1 MSFFPNTHTTPR
13 LFSARKSF
21 HLVVVM
27 AILAS
32 ILGIRIP
39 KADAATRA
47 FTSRFSQNVTGDIAF
62 VANTIMTCGAVAN
75 CATAQ
80 AGTNVGV
87 ANNNN
92 GLAMVYVDTD
102 ADATTFSSSSASLS
116 MPTGATVL
124 FAGLYWGGFSANAA
138 RNTVKFATPAAPYAT
153 VTASQVDFGT
163 SDYQGFANVTAA
175 VQAAGNGSYTVAN
188 VQSTTG
194 TNQYGGWTL
203 VVAYQDPNGIMRN
216 LTVFDGYQ
224 SVSGTN
230 PVTIPVAG
238 FVTPPSGAVNTKLGV
253 VAYEGDRGTNG
264 DVLSLNNVVMSD
276 AVNAPDN
283 FFNSSITNSGV
294 DVMTKNPNYINQL
307 GYDSDILAV
316 PNAGNAVLANS
327 ATTASIK
334 LSSTGDVYYPGV
346 VTFVTDLYSPKM
358 AIAKVANDVNGGI
371 TRPGDVVEY
380 TITVTNS
387 GDDSAIGNV
396 LTDPLPFGVT
406 YVPNSLQIVS
416 GSNAGVKTDA
426 QLDDQGEFNGGVV
439 KFFLGVG
446 ATGLAGGDMVKM
458 ATPGSPTTTVL
469 KFKVTVDPTVG
480 DNVTIANTASLSY
493 TAFTLGTASA
503 AAGVAPTTGAGPIQN
518 TADLSIVKTLTTA
531 VPVPG
536 QMVNYDIV
544 VSNVDPLA
552 NAVVAAPVQDVLPVS
567 LSGASWTCVAST
579 GSACAAS
586 SGVGNINSAVDLLK
600 GGTATYSLTAT
611 VAASATGLLSNTAS
625 VTAPTGVTDGTL
637 TNNSSKSEVALVPT
651 ADLAVTKTNGVSS
664 TSAGNVVTYTVE
676 ASNNGPSNV
685 TGALVTDN
693 PPSALGSINWTCV
706 GTLGGSC
713 PATGTGNLATA
724 VNVPAGGKATFTIT
738 YTVDPAATGTK
749 LDNTAT
755 IAAPVGVSDPTST
768 NDLAKDSD
776 TLLHVANFSLTKT
789 HPAGPVV
796 PGTNVTYTITA
807 TNAGPATASAASI
820 TDTLP
825 AGMTFVSI
833 SSPTWVCP
841 AAPTGSAATC
851 TGTLIPVG
859 TSTVTVVAAV
869 DPTATG
875 SAPNVA
881 VLTSTDD
888 PDGANN
894 TASDPTPL
902 TPSADISIQKSHLP
916 ATLVAG
922 TNVTYT
928 LDVTNA
934 GPSNAASAVVTDSL
948 PAGLTVVSATGS
960 TGWTCTTAVS
970 CLYPSLPVGNST
982 ITVVAK
988 VDPVFAGASVAN
1000 TATITSP
1007 TADPDS
1013 VDRTSLDTAPVTQI
1027 ADVEVLKSHTGA
1039 VIAGTPIAYTITV
1052 TNFGPSATTATVSD
1066 PLPSALTA
1074 ASWTCVATAGSICPA
1089 SGAGTL
1095 TNTPVTLGANSK
1107 ATFTLNATVAAT
1119 ASTAFD
1125 NTATATVP
1133 ASVTDPTPGNNTGI
1147 DNSAPTISADLS
1159 ISKNDGVNSATPG
1172 NTVTYTITATN
1183 AGPSA
1188 VTGAPITDTLPASL
1202 LNANWTCVASAGSLC
1217 AAPSGGGSIVS
1228 SADLLANG
1236 TATYT
1241 LFATVDP
1248 KAVGSL
1254 VNQAT
1259 IGVPAGVTDG
1269 VIGNNLS
1276 KDTDVL
1282 NASADLGITK
1292 TDSAASAIPGT
1303 ATTYTIKVTNTGP
1316 SFVTGA
1322 QVTDTVPAALT
1333 GVTWTCVATGVGST
1347 CPAAGNGNIS
1357 ALIDLAPTGTAT
1369 FTLTGTISP
1378 TATGKLTNAASVVAP
1393 VGVTDPNPLND
1404 AASDDSDLLPKAS
1417 VKITKTNNT
1426 TAPVPG
1432 QNTTYVIV
1440 VTNTGPSAAP
1450 GVTVADTL
1458 SAQLLTPTWTC
1469 VADPGSTCAAAS
1481 GIGNLNTTTD
1491 LSATGRVTY
1500 TVTARIDP
1508 SAAGTLVN
1516 SALATVPPTITD
1528 PDLTDNNPTD
1538 SDTLSP
1544 TADIAIVKTDNLAPQ
1559 GATAGN
1565 PITYT
1570 IKVTNNG
1577 PSRANGITVTD
1588 ALPAALL
1595 TPTWSCTATTGST
1608 CGGAT
1613 GAGSILS
1620 TVNLD
1625 PAGVA
1630 TFVLVATVD
1639 GNATGSLVNK
1649 ASVAYPVGITDPTPG
1664 VTESTDTLPIAR
1676 KADLTITKTDNATEV
1691 TPGLP
1696 TSYTIVVTNNGP
1708 SSITGASVTDLMP
1721 IQLVNPTWTCAASAG
1736 AACINGGGSGN
1747 ISARVDLPVAGT
1759 ATFVISA
1766 TVDQSARVGVLTNT
1780 ASVAVPAGVVDP
1792 TPLNTATDTSNIVPI
1807 ADLVMTKTDN
1817 TVTAVAGTSDTYTI
1831 VVSNRGP
1838 SAVIGARVIDSVGGK
1853 LVNAA
1858 WTCVVAP
1865 LDMPSQCPQATG
1877 TGDINTTVDLA
1888 AFATATYTLT
1898 GTINPAL
1905 RGSLNNTA
1913 TVTMPVGTGDPMP
1926 LNNSASDT
1934 TVLSALTDLSVVK
1947 TNNLTESAPGQVVPY
1962 SITVSNAGP
1971 STATNVHLQDPM
1983 TPIFLSFA
1991 WTCNASPGS
2000 SCPASSG
2007 TGSIDQ
2013 LIAMVAPGSN
2023 VTYSLLAKVNP
2034 GAKGTLTNSVTITG
2048 TEPDVDPNND
2058 SSTDTDTLV
2067 PRADLRIVKTDNTN
2081 SVIPGLPTSYSIT
2094 VFNDGPS
2101 DVVDAEVADAMP
2113 QELSDVTWSCDAA
2126 EPGTRCATLS
2136 GNGDLA
2142 SLIDIAS
2149 GTKIVFT
2156 VKASLAAT
2164 LSAGT
2169 LTNTATVKSPAD
2181 VADPKLDNNTS
2192 TDKSELVP
2200 HSNLKIT
2207 KTDNSETQTPG
2218 EEVTYTIVVTND
2230 GPSAAMQAK
2239 VSDLAPKNL
2248 TKTSW
2253 VCQGTAGAVCFSGGS
2268 GELLNVPVDLPANSS
2283 ATLQFKGM
2291 IDAEASGVLENTATI
2306 FPGSG
2311 VDDNP
2316 SDNTA
2321 QDTSKLISKV
2331 DLVTTKTDGAEKAI
2345 PGKDIKYTMTVANR
2359 GPSASGLVKI
2369 TDVLPKEL
2377 LEAKWKCV
2385 IGGAGSGKCKTPT
2398 GTGSIDTTVSLSTG
2412 QTATFELTAKVD
2424 PEAEAGTLTNSFKAE
2439 PNANAVD
2446 ADLSNNEAT
2455 DIDDLT
2461 PEVDL
2466 SVKKSHAGG
2475 DLEAGGKV
2483 TYMIT
2488 VSNGGP
2494 SSARGTKVE
2503 DTLPAGL
2510 FNAKWTCKPAAG
2522 STCRAAGDGSISTEV
2537 DVKAKSSVVFTL
2549 TADVD
2554 PDSEKEIENT
2564 ATITPAKGAKDKSDD
2579 DNSSSDKAKVVHRGD
2594 VSITKT
2600 DGKEYAVQGRRVT
2613 YTIVASNAG
2622 PSGAKGVKIT
2632 DSTAK
2637 VLEGVTWTCTP
2648 TSGKGTCSSSGGD
2661 GDPID
2666 VKVDLPPKSS
2676 VTFLVS
2682 AILNEKA
2689 QGDLRNTVSASVD
2702 PDQFED
2708 TNLAN
2713 NTAMDKDHI
2722 WKEWLKNPPKESAP
2736 VKPKPTKETSVDV
2749 ASKVEQALDEYV
2761 PPVLALTGSEVAGLL
2776 IIGTL
2781 MIGFGSVLVV
2791 SGRRRKRRVV

>member
-1 MSFFPNTHTTPR
+1 MSQSPNTQATLRFLT
-13 LFSARKSF
+13 RKAL
-21 HLVVVM
+21 HLAVVM
-27 AILAS
+27 AIIAS

-47 FTSRFSQNVTGDIAF
+47 FTSRFSQNVQGDIAF
-62 VANTIMTCGAVAN
+62 VANTIMTCGAAIAN
-75 CATAQ
+75 CATGQ
-80 AGTNVGV
+80 AGTNVGT

-92 GLAMVYVDTD
+92 TLSMVYVDTD
-102 ADATTFSSSSASLS
+102 ADATTFSSSSASLN

-138 RNTVKFATPAAPYAT
+138 RNTVKFATPAAPYAN
-153 VTASQVDFGT
+153 VTASQLDFGT

-175 VQAAGNGSYTVAN
+175 VQAAGNGTYTVAN

-203 VVAYQDPNGIMRN
+203 AVAYQDPNGIMRN

-230 PVTIPVAG
+230 PVTIPVSG
-238 FVTPPSGAVNTKLGV
+238 FLTPPNGAVNTKLGV

-276 AVNAPDN
+276 AVNAADN
-283 FFNSSITNSGV
+283 FFNSSITNMGV
-294 DVMTKNPNYINQL
+294 DIGTKNPNYINQL

-316 PNAGNAVLANS
+316 PNAGNTVLANS

-358 AIAKVANDVNGGI
+358 AITKVANDVNGGV
-371 TRPGDVVEY
+371 TRPGDEVEY

-387 GDDSAIGNV
+387 GDDSAVGNI

-416 GSNAGVKTDA
+416 GVNAGAKTDA
-426 QLDDQGEFNGGVV
+426 QLDDQGEYNAGVV

-446 ATGLAGGDMVKM
+446 ATGLAGGDIVKM
-458 ATPGSPTTTVL
+458 PTPGSPTTTVL
-469 KFKVTVDPTVG
+469 KFKVTVNPTVG

-503 AAGVAPTTGAGPIQN
+503 AAGVAPTTGSGPIQN
-518 TADLSIVKTLTTA
+518 TADLSIVKTLNTA
-531 VPVPG
+531 IPVPG
-536 QMVNYDIV
+536 QTVNYDIV
-544 VSNVDPLA
+544 VSNADPLA
-552 NAVVAAPVQDVLPVS
+552 NDVVAAPVQDTLPAS
-567 LSGASWTCVAST
+567 LSNATWTCVAST
-579 GSACAAS
+579 GSACAAA
-586 SGVGNINSAVDLLK
+586 SGTGNINSTVSLLK
-600 GGTATYSLTAT
+600 GGTATYSLTALVSPT
-611 VAASATGLLSNTAS
+611 TTGTLSNTAT

-637 TNNSSKSEVALVPT
+637 TNNTSTADRTLVPI
-651 ADLAVTKTNGVSS
+651 ADLAVTKTNGAAS

-693 PPSALGSINWTCV
+693 PPSAIGPVNWTCV

-713 PATGTGNLATA
+713 PASGTSNLAAA
-724 VNVPAGGKATFTIT
+724 VNVPVGGKATFTIT

-749 LDNTAT
+749 LDNVAT
-755 IAAPVGVSDPTST
+755 IAAPIGVSDPTST
-768 NDLAKDSD
+768 NDSATDSD
-776 TLLHVANFSLTKT
+776 TLLHVANFSLAKT

-820 TDTLP
+820 TDSLP
-825 AGMTFVSI
+825 AGMTFVSV

-851 TGTLIPVG
+851 TATSIPVG
-859 TSTVTVVAAV
+859 TSTITVVAAV

-881 VLTSTDD
+881 VLTSSDD
-888 PDGANN
+888 PDSTNN
-894 TASDPTPL
+894 TSSDPTPL

-934 GPSNAASAVVTDSL
+934 GPSNAANAVVTDTL
-948 PAGLTVVSATGS
+948 PAGLTVVSATSS

-970 CLYPSLPVGNST
+970 CSYPSLPVGNST
-982 ITVVAK
+982 ITIIAK
-988 VDPVFAGASVAN
+988 VDPSFAGASVAN
-1000 TATITSP
+1000 TATIASP
-1007 TADPDS
+1007 TTDPDS
-1013 VDRTSLDTAPVTQI
+1013 LDRTSLDTATVTRI
-1027 ADVEVLKSHTGA
+1027 ADVEVLKSHTA
-1039 VIAGTPIAYTITV
+1039 PVIAGTPIAYTITV
-1052 TNFGPSATTATVSD
+1052 TNFGPSAATATVSD

-1074 ASWTCVATAGSICPA
+1074 ASWTCVATAGSTCPA

-1095 TNTPVTLGANSK
+1095 ANTPVSLGANGK
-1107 ATFTLNATVAAT
+1107 ATFTLNATVSAT

-1125 NTATATVP
+1125 NTATATVG
-1133 ASVTDPTPGNNTGI
+1133 AGVTDPTPSNNTGI

-1159 ISKNDGVNSATPG
+1159 ISKNNGVNSATPG
-1172 NTVTYTITATN
+1172 SLVTYVITATN

-1188 VTGAPITDTLPASL
+1188 VTSAAITDTIPASL
-1202 LNANWTCVASAGSLC
+1202 INANWTCVASAGSLC
-1217 AAPSGGGSIVS
+1217 AAPSGAGSIAS

-1241 LFATVDP
+1241 LTATVDP

-1259 IGVPAGVTDG
+1259 IGVPAGVTDA

-1276 KDTDVL
+1276 SDTDVL

-1292 TDSAASAIPGT
+1292 TDNAASAVPGT

-1322 QVTDTVPAALT
+1322 QVTDTVSAALT
-1333 GVTWTCVATGVGST
+1333 GVTWTCVTTGVGSA
-1347 CPAAGNGNIS
+1347 CPASGNGNIS

-1393 VGVTDPNPLND
+1393 AGVTDPNPLND

-1426 TAPVPG
+1426 ATPIPG

-1450 GVTVADTL
+1450 GVSITDTL
-1458 SAQLLTPTWTC
+1458 SAQFLTPTWTC
-1469 VADPGSTCAAAS
+1469 VADPGSTCVAAS
-1481 GIGNLNTTTD
+1481 GSGNINTTAD
-1491 LSATGRVTY
+1491 LSETGKVTY

-1508 SAAGTLVN
+1508 AAAGTLAN

-1559 GATAGN
+1559 GATAGQ
-1565 PITYT
+1565 PVTYT

-1595 TPTWSCTATTGST
+1595 TPTWDCTATTGST
-1608 CGGAT
+1608 CGSAIGT
-1613 GAGSILS
+1613 GSILS

-1625 PAGVA
+1625 PSGVA
-1630 TFVLVATVD
+1630 TFVLVGTVD
-1639 GNATGSLVNK
+1639 GNATGTLVNK
-1649 ASVAYPVGITDPTPG
+1649 ASVAYPAGITDPTPG
-1664 VTESTDTLPIAR
+1664 VTESTDTLSIAR
-1676 KADLTITKTDNATEV
+1676 RADLKITKTDNATEV

-1708 SSITGASVTDLMP
+1708 SSLTGASVTDTMP
-1721 IQLVNPTWTCAASAG
+1721 TQLVNPTWTCAASAG
-1736 AACINGGGSGN
+1736 AACVNGGGSGN
-1747 ISARVDLPVAGT
+1747 ISALVDLPVAGT

-1766 TVDQSARVGVLTNT
+1766 IVDQSARVGVLTNT

-1817 TVTAVAGTSDTYTI
+1817 TTTAVAGTSNTYTI
-1831 VVSNRGP
+1831 VLTNRGP
-1838 SAVIGARVIDSVGGK
+1838 SAVIGARVVDNVGGK
-1853 LVNAA
+1853 LMNAA

-1865 LDMPSQCPQATG
+1865 LDLPSQCPQATG

-1913 TVTMPVGTGDPMP
+1913 SVTMPVGTGDPMP
-1926 LNNSASDT
+1926 LNNSASDAT
-1934 TVLSALTDLSVVK
+1934 ALTAMTDLSVVK

-1962 SITVSNAGP
+1962 TITVSNAGP

-1983 TPIFLSFA
+1983 TPSFLSFA
-1991 WTCNASPGS
+1991 WTCSAGIGS
-2000 SCPASSG
+2000 SCPAPSG

-2013 LIAMVAPGSN
+2013 LIASVAPGST
-2023 VTYSLLAKVNP
+2023 VTYTLQAKVNP
-2034 GAKGTLTNSVTITG
+2034 GAKGTLQNSVTIIG
-2048 TEPDVDPNND
+2048 TEPDADPNND
-2058 SSTDTDTLV
+2058 SSTDTDNLV
-2067 PRADLRIVKTDNTN
+2067 PKADLRIIKTDNTN
-2081 SVIPGLPTSYSIT
+2081 SVIPGLPTSYTIT

-2101 DVVDAEVADAMP
+2101 DIIDAEVADTMP
-2113 QELSDVTWSCDAA
+2113 AALSDVTWTCDAT
-2126 EPGTRCATLS
+2126 EPGTRCATIS
-2136 GNGDLA
+2136 GSGDLS
-2142 SLIDIAS
+2142 SLIDIPS
-2149 GTKIVFT
+2149 GTKIVFS
-2156 VKASLAAT
+2156 VKASLVAS
-2164 LSAGT
+2164 LPAGI
-2169 LTNTATVKSPAD
+2169 LTNTATVKSPAG
-2181 VADPKLDNNTS
+2181 VADLKLDNNTS
-2192 TDKSELVP
+2192 TDKSDLVP

-2218 EEVTYTIVVTND
+2218 EEVTYTIVVTNE
-2230 GPSAAMQAK
+2230 GPSSASQAK
-2239 VSDLAPKNL
+2239 VSDLAPKNF

-2253 VCQGTAGAVCFSGGS
+2253 LCEGTNGAGCFLGS
-2268 GELLNVPVDLPANSS
+2268 VSDLTVPVDLPVNSS
-2283 ATLQFKGM
+2283 VTLRFKGLV
-2291 IDAEASGVLENTATI
+2291 DSEASGALTNTATI
-2306 FPGSG
+2306 SPGPGG
-2311 VDDNP
+2311 VDDNTA
-2316 SDNTA
+2316 DNSAT
-2321 QDTSKLISKV
+2321 DVSKLISKV
-2331 DLVTTKTDGAEKAI
+2331 DLVATKTDDADKAV
-2345 PGKDIKYTMTVANR
+2345 PGKDVKYTMTVTNK
-2359 GPSASGLVKI
+2359 GPSASGPVKV

-2377 LEAKWKCV
+2377 VNAKWKCV
-2385 IGGAGSGKCKTPT
+2385 ISGPGLGKCTAPT
-2398 GTGSIDTTVSLSTG
+2398 GTGSIGTTVSLSAG
-2412 QTATFELTAKVD
+2412 QTATFELTAQVD
-2424 PEAEAGTLTNSFKAE
+2424 PDAEAGTLTNSFKAE
-2439 PNANAVD
+2439 PNENAVD

-2455 DIDDLT
+2455 DVDDIT

-2483 TYMIT
+2483 TYTI
-2488 VSNGGP
+2488 VVANGGP
-2494 SSARGTKVE
+2494 SSARGVKIE
-2503 DTLPAGL
+2503 DKLPAGL
-2510 FNAKWTCKPAAG
+2510 LNAKWTCKAASG
-2522 STCRAAGDGSISTEV
+2522 STCAAGGDGSITTEANI
-2537 DVKAKSSVVFTL
+2537 KAKSSIVFTL

-2554 PDSEKEIENT
+2554 PDADKAIENT

-2632 DSTAK
+2632 DNTQK

-2648 TSGKGTCSSSGGD
+2648 TTGKATCSTTGGE
-2661 GDPID
+2661 GDPVD
-2666 VKVDLPPKSS
+2666 VKVDLPPNSS
-2676 VTFLVS
+2676 VTFTVS
-2682 AILNEKA
+2682 AILNAKA
-2689 QGDLRNTVSASVD
+2689 QGDLRNTVTANVD
-2702 PDQFED
+2702 ADQFED

-2713 NTAMDKDHI
+2713 NTATDKDHI

-2736 VKPKPTKETSVDV
+2736 VKPKQPKETSVDV
-2749 ASKVEQALDEYV
+2749 ASKIEQALDDVV

-2776 IIGTL
+2776 TIGTL

-2791 SGRRRKRRVV
+2791 SGRRRKRRHN